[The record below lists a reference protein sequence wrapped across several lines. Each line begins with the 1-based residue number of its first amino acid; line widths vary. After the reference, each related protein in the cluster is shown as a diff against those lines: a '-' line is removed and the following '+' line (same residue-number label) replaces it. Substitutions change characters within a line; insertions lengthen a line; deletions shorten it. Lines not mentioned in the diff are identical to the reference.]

1 MEIQYIARLIILV
14 IILCYSSLEITEYK
28 SCCSKFQVVTTC
40 VVIEGS
46 KLALRQP
53 ANPLTT
59 QSEANRLF
67 AFLAYKRFIPK
78 IMR

>member
-14 IILCYSSLEITEYK
+14 IILCYSSLEITEFK
-28 SCCSKFQVVTTC
+28 SCCSIFQVVTTC

-46 KLALRQP
+46 RLALRQA
-53 ANPLTT
+53 ANPLAT
-59 QSEANRLF
+59 QSEGNR
-67 AFLAYKRFIPK
+67 YKRFIPK